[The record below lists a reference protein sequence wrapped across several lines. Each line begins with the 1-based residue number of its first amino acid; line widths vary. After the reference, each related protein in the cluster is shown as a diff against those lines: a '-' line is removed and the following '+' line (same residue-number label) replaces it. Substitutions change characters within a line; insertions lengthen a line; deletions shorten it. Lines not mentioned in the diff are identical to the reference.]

1 MNELA
6 AAERSLLCMMVE
18 WPHHPKFW
26 RELLESAKDAGIA
39 TLGVAILFGLS
50 VGVALIFHYL

>member
-1 MNELA
+1 
-6 AAERSLLCMMVE
+6 MMVE
-18 WPHHPKFW
+18 WPHHSRFW

-39 TLGVAILFGLS
+39 TLAIAILFGLS